1 MPCWQK
7 VAESARVRKEAD
19 DEKKKRA
26 NERAQQQSSKAAQLT
41 ELYQK
46 VKDSITS
53 HAAVKSLSRQEL
65 LAVLHCVDNARKKE
79 HMKMKNKAEMM
90 DYVVKLFPDLPADGP
105 VVPRAVGRVNGG
117 GMARQRRR
125 EVA

>member
-1 MPCWQK
+1 K

-65 LAVLHCVDNARKKE
+65 LAVLHRVDNSGKKV
-79 HMKMKNKAEMM
+79 HTKQKNNAEIWTRWSR
-90 DYVVKLFPDLPADGP
+90 PPS
-105 VVPRAVGRVNGG
+105 
-117 GMARQRRR
+117 
-125 EVA
+125 